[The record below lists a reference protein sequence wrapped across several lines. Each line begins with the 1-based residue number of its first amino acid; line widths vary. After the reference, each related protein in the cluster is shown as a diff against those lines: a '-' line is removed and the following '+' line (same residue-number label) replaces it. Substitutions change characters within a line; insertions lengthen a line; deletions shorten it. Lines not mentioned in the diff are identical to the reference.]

1 MVLEPKG
8 EPDGI
13 ENSIS
18 AIKGVSYS
26 CNENRSKE
34 YVHIEIDMPPANGHL
49 VSICKIE
56 FVMSIIT
63 IIVFRRL
70 AYVDQ

>member
-1 MVLEPKG
+1 MYIVIEIICIVYCCFRMVLEPKG

-18 AIKGVSYS
+18 AIRGVSYS

-49 VSICKIE
+49 VSI
-56 FVMSIIT
+56 
-63 IIVFRRL
+63 
-70 AYVDQ
+70 YN